1 MCFDREASRNKDKK
15 YGGFRPFR
23 SGTSAQSWSL
33 SYVCVCVCV
42 CVCFFSLLANLDVHA
57 RAQDV
62 VEVSSGEG
70 LLVVD
75 GEDGARRHVAVDV
88 RRAVEGVERHAVLA
102 CQKQP
107 TNTRPVTT
115 VATAAAA
122 AANGAFLSVHVG
134 SVHHRQAW
142 PRIRLLFSTNRMVR
156 TTRFVAG
163 RQHVG
168 QNEAVGMGN
177 NLAMNR

>member
-33 SYVCVCVCV
+33 SCVCVCV
-42 CVCFFSLLANLDVHA
+42 VVFSLLANLDVHA

-70 LLVVD
+70 FLVVD

-115 VATAAAA
+115 AAAA

-142 PRIRLLFSTNRMVR
+142 SRIRLLFSTNRMVR

-168 QNEAVGMGN
+168 QNEAVSVGN